1 MAKIVN
7 IGKHD
12 LALNQIDL
20 KYEIYIHT
28 KDQIEEVKESMPK
41 LSGLVG
47 ALKVHEVVITA
58 DGVIKK
64 KDLPS
69 DTFFKQVNI
78 RESRKQA
85 EVCNAAF
92 IEDTEILDENTNTE
106 QRPSHIRKHIMTE
119 AEIEADLL
127 DGDVNDLS
135 DDDTD
140 D

>member
-20 KYEIYIHT
+20 NYEIYIHT